1 MDFSSLWIVYLLLAL
16 LMGTLTWVGWKY
28 FYRPAVA
35 TMPKPLEA
43 TVAPIPVV
51 KGARPRL
58 PRIAFDAS
66 RFLGPFKTRG
76 ALWLLAPV
84 LLAGFMVALVLT
96 FSHRFDLDPLTAEGI
111 GPQSEVAARLG
122 EEKLVPPPDL
132 PPSLF
137 MGTERPNLESADRD
151 WRRLDGGFAQVVL
164 KLFAEM
170 EQRGYP
176 MALLEGYRSPERQDM
191 LADKGSSVTH
201 ARANQS
207 KHQYGLAAD
216 IAPIRN
222 GKLVISERDPWAATA
237 YQVLG
242 EEAEILGLTW
252 GGRWAMRDLGHVENP
267 AKLSTL
273 KPHANPS

>member
-1 MDFSSLWIVYLLLAL
+1 MDLSSLWIVYLLLAL

-28 FYRPAVA
+28 FYRPVVA
-35 TMPKPLEA
+35 TTPRPAE
-43 TVAPIPVV
+43 TPVAPTPAV
-51 KGARPRL
+51 KRARPRL
-58 PRIAFDAS
+58 PRISVDPS

-76 ALWLLAPV
+76 TFWLLAPV
-84 LLAGFMVALVLT
+84 LLAGFTVAFILT

-137 MGTERPNLESADRD
+137 TGTERPNLESADRD
-151 WRRLDGGFAQVVL
+151 WRRLDAGFSQVIL
-164 KLFAEM
+164 KLFAKL

-176 MALLEGYRSPERQDM
+176 MALLEGYRSPERQEM
-191 LADKGSSVTH
+191 LADKGPSVTN
-201 ARANQS
+201 ARAYQS

-222 GKLVISERDPWAATA
+222 GKLVISERDPWAASA
-237 YQVLG
+237 YQALG
-242 EEAEILGLTW
+242 EEAEALGLTW
-252 GGRWAMRDLGHVENP
+252 GGRWPLRDLGHVEN
-267 AKLSTL
+267 AARLSTL
-273 KPHANPS
+273 KSPANPS

>member
-1 MDFSSLWIVYLLLAL
+1 MDLSSLWIVYLLLAL

-35 TMPKPLEA
+35 TMPKPVEA
-43 TVAPIPVV
+43 PVAPIPVA
-51 KGARPRL
+51 KRTQQRL
-58 PRIAFDAS
+58 PRIAFDPS

-76 ALWLLAPV
+76 TLWLLAPV
-84 LLAGFMVALVLT
+84 LLAGFTVAFILT

-111 GPQSEVAARLG
+111 GPQSEVAVRLG

-137 MGTERPNLESADRD
+137 IGTERPNLESADRD
-151 WRRLDGGFAQVVL
+151 WRRLDAGFSQVIL
-164 KLFAEM
+164 KLFASM
-170 EQRGYP
+170 ERRGYP
-176 MALLEGYRSPERQDM
+176 MALLEGYRSPERQEM
-191 LADKGSSVTH
+191 LADKGPSVTN
-201 ARANQS
+201 ARAYQS

-242 EEAEILGLTW
+242 EEAEALGLTW
-252 GGRWAMRDLGHVENP
+252 GGRWAMRDLGHVENA

-273 KPHANPS
+273 KPPTNPS

>member
-1 MDFSSLWIVYLLLAL
+1 MDLSSLWIVYLLLAL
-16 LMGTLTWVGWKY
+16 LMGTLTWVGWKF
-28 FYRPAVA
+28 FYRPAIA
-35 TMPKPLEA
+35 TAPRPAAPAA
-43 TVAPIPVV
+43 TPAPAA
-51 KGARPRL
+51 KRDRPRL
-58 PRIAFDAS
+58 PRLSIDPS

-76 ALWLLAPV
+76 TLWLLAPV
-84 LLAGFMVALVLT
+84 LLAGFMVALILA

-164 KLFAEM
+164 KLFAKM

-191 LADKGSSVTH
+191 LADKGPSVTQ

-242 EEAEILGLTW
+242 EEAEALGLTW

-273 KPHANPS
+273 KPPANPS